1 MSFNILKY
9 INETIWWI
17 IPSNKHYGVL
27 SEGQQVTSVYTFET
41 FTNEQD
47 WLDRLAELEITVSDN
62 LDYGRN

>member
-1 MSFNILKY
+1 MDFNILKY

-27 SEGQQVTSVYTFET
+27 LEGQQVTSVYTFET

-47 WLDRLAELEITVSDN
+47 LSLIHI
-62 LDYGRN
+62 